1 VDFTISDDHRAI
13 REAVGALCQSFGDGY
28 WRELERD
35 GSYPTAFVDAL
46 TEAGWLGVLIPEE
59 YGGGGLGVTEAA
71 IVLGEINRQ
80 GGNAASA
87 HALIYIATILLRH
100 GSDDLRDRYLRRIT
114 AGELRLQAFGVT
126 EPDAGS
132 DTTKI
137 STRAVREGDRYVVN
151 GQKVFISRSEF
162 SDLMLLLARTAP
174 AGEGRERA
182 SGLSL
187 FLVELEDAVAR
198 GQIEIQPI
206 RTMLNHHT
214 TELFIRDLE
223 VPAENLVGVEGEG
236 FRHLLDG
243 LNAERILVAA
253 EAVGDGHWFIE
264 RAAAYSSERVIFGR
278 PIGANQG
285 IQFPIAQ
292 AHAALEAAGLLQ
304 QKAAW
309 LFDHAQPCGA
319 EANMAKM
326 LGSQAGWAAA
336 NACLDTH
343 GGYGFAEEY
352 DVERKFRQTR
362 LLMTAPISNNLVLA
376 FIGQRVLGMPR
387 SY

>member
-13 REAVGALCQSFGDGY
+13 REAVGALCQSFGDEY

-71 IVLGEINRQ
+71 IVHGEINRQ